1 MQRKTMTKSSEV
13 PSLDNMD
20 LHLTSEHTPQEELSD
35 LNKND
40 NSTKLKRTD
49 SLQKIYS
56 KGINWIV
63 RSFIAIIVFIV
74 VVVTWHHL
82 TSESWRWLDDTDLS
96 KLHIVLFS
104 GAVVSVFTMHLN
116 KNL

>member
-20 LHLTSEHTPQEELSD
+20 LHLTSEHIPQEELND

-40 NSTKLKRTD
+40 NVTNIKRTE
-49 SLQKIYS
+49 SLQKIYGI
-56 KGINWIV
+56 GINWIV
-63 RSFIAIIVFIV
+63 RSIIVIIIFIF

-82 TSESWRWLDDTDLS
+82 TPESWHWLDDTDLS
-96 KLHIVLFS
+96 KLHSVLFS
-104 GAVVSVFTMHLN
+104 GAVVSAITMHLN